1 MAQDTASPG
10 EGQLTERQKKWF
22 ASVRAGLERDTGK
35 TLEEWAAIA
44 RACPETTT
52 RKRMDWLRA
61 NYGLGV
67 NRAAQ
72 IFSQAFPSSMSW
84 DEPDKMRAA
93 LWTDA
98 GSTAILEAVE
108 TAVAKL
114 PDVVG
119 GQRKGFT
126 AWSRKVQFAAIK
138 PVKGGAAVLGLA
150 LGPEADPRLLTPKNE
165 GWSER
170 LKAKLPLASPTDLDA
185 RVEALLRGAWER
197 S

>member
-1 MAQDTASPG
+1 MAQNTPG

-44 RACPETTT
+44 RTCSETTT
-52 RKRMDWLRA
+52 RARVDWLRA

-72 IFSQAFPSSMSW
+72 IFSEAFPSSMSW
-84 DEPDKMRAA
+84 DEPKKMRAA
-93 LWTDA
+93 LWTHPD
-98 GSTAILEAVE
+98 STAILRAVE
-108 TAVAKL
+108 AAVAQL

-126 AWSRKVQFAAIK
+126 AFSRKVQFAAVK
-138 PVKGGAAVLGLA
+138 PVKGGTAVLGLA
-150 LGPEADPRLLTPKNE
+150 VSPDTDARLQAPRNE
-165 GWSER
+165 GWSDR
-170 LKAKLPLASPTDLDA
+170 LKAKLPLASPVDVDE
-185 RVEALLRGAWER
+185 RVKALLQAGWER